1 MMPKKH
7 LALDSIRLKM
17 EYFCSYQE
25 RCIYDVERKLEKYEM
40 EDAEKKEII
49 SHLQEHQFLDENR
62 FVALFIK
69 SKVNLKKDGVN
80 KIKAALYAKK
90 IPPKLIQEH
99 LKDIESAIYSENMQK
114 LIDRKKEELLKKNV
128 PAQAKQKLIRYLMSK
143 GYNYGEF
150 RDIV

>member
-1 MMPKKH
+1 MTPKKH
-7 LALDSIRLKM
+7 ISIDSLKLKM
-17 EYFCSYQE
+17 EYYCSYQE
-25 RCIYDVERKLEKYEM
+25 RCIYDVERNLEKYEM

-49 SHLQEHQFLDENR
+49 MHLQEHQFLDENR

-80 KIKAALYAKK
+80 KIKAALYAKR
-90 IPPKLIQEH
+90 IDPKLIQEH
-99 LKDIESAIYSENMQK
+99 LKDIEAAIYSENMQK
-114 LIDRKKEELLKKNV
+114 LITKKRQELLAKNE

-150 RDIV
+150 RDMV

>member
-1 MMPKKH
+1 MPKKH

-80 KIKAALYAKK
+80 KIKAALYAKR
-90 IPPKLIQEH
+90 IDPKLIQEH
-99 LKDIESAIYSENMQK
+99 LKDIEAAIYNENMAK
-114 LIDRKKEELLKKNV
+114 LITKKRQELLAKNE
-128 PAQAKQKLIRYLMSK
+128 PAETKQKLIRYLMSK

-150 RDIV
+150 RDLV

>member
-1 MMPKKH
+1 
-7 LALDSIRLKM
+7 M

-49 SHLQEHQFLDENR
+49 SHLHEHQFLDENR

-80 KIKAALYAKK
+80 KIKAALYAKR
-90 IPPKLIQEH
+90 IDPKLIQEH
-99 LKDIESAIYSENMQK
+99 LKDIEAAIYSENMQK

>member
-49 SHLQEHQFLDENR
+49 SHLHEHQFLDENR

-80 KIKAALYAKK
+80 KIKAALYAKR
-90 IPPKLIQEH
+90 IDPKLIQEH
-99 LKDIESAIYSENMQK
+99 LKDIEAAIYSENMEK
-114 LIDRKKEELLKKNV
+114 LITKKRQELLAKNE

-150 RDIV
+150 RDLV

>member
-1 MMPKKH
+1 
-7 LALDSIRLKM
+7 M

-49 SHLQEHQFLDENR
+49 SHLHEHQFLDENR

-80 KIKAALYAKK
+80 KIKAALYAKR
-90 IPPKLIQEH
+90 IDPKLIQEH
-99 LKDIESAIYSENMQK
+99 LKDIEAAIYNENMAK
-114 LIDRKKEELLKKNV
+114 LITKKRQELLAKNE
-128 PAQAKQKLIRYLMSK
+128 PAETKQKLIRYLMSK

-150 RDIV
+150 RDLV

>member
-40 EDAEKKEII
+40 EDTEKKEII
-49 SHLQEHQFLDENR
+49 SHLHEHQFLDENR

-80 KIKAALYAKK
+80 KIKAALYAKR
-90 IPPKLIQEH
+90 IDPKLIQEH
-99 LKDIESAIYSENMQK
+99 LKDIEAAIYTENMEK
-114 LIDRKKEELLKKNV
+114 LITKKRQELLAKNE

-150 RDIV
+150 RDLV

>member
-49 SHLQEHQFLDENR
+49 VHLQSHQFLDENR

-80 KIKAALYAKK
+80 KIKAALYAKR
-90 IPPKLIQEH
+90 IDPKLIQEH
-99 LKDIESAIYSENMQK
+99 LKDIEAAIYSENMAK
-114 LIDRKKEELLKKNV
+114 LITKKRQELLAKNE

-150 RDIV
+150 RDLV

>member
-1 MMPKKH
+1 MTPKKH
-7 LALDSIRLKM
+7 ISIDSLKLKM
-17 EYFCSYQE
+17 EYYCSYQE
-25 RCIYDVERKLEKYEM
+25 RCIYDVERNLEKYEM

-49 SHLQEHQFLDENR
+49 IHLQEHQFLDENR

-80 KIKAALYAKK
+80 KIKAALYAKR
-90 IPPKLIQEH
+90 IDPKLIQEH
-99 LKDIESAIYSENMQK
+99 LKDIEAAIYTENMEK
-114 LIDRKKEELLKKNV
+114 LITKKRQELLAKNE

-150 RDIV
+150 RDMV

>member
-49 SHLQEHQFLDENR
+49 SHLHEHQFLDENR

-90 IPPKLIQEH
+90 IHPKLIQEH

-114 LIDRKKEELLKKNV
+114 LIDRKKEELLKKND

-150 RDIV
+150 RDLV

>member
-1 MMPKKH
+1 MTPKKH
-7 LALDSIRLKM
+7 ISIDSLKLKM
-17 EYFCSYQE
+17 EYYCSYQE
-25 RCIYDVERKLEKYEM
+25 RCIYDVERNLEKYEM

-49 SHLQEHQFLDENR
+49 MHLQEHQFLDENR

-80 KIKAALYAKK
+80 KIKAALYAKR
-90 IPPKLIQEH
+90 IDPKLIQEH
-99 LKDIESAIYSENMQK
+99 LKDIEAAIYTENMEK
-114 LIDRKKEELLKKNV
+114 LITKKRQELLAKNE

-150 RDIV
+150 RDMV

>member
-7 LALDSIRLKM
+7 LSLDSIRLKM

-49 SHLQEHQFLDENR
+49 SHLHEHQFLDENR

-80 KIKAALYAKK
+80 KIKAALYAKR
-90 IPPKLIQEH
+90 IDPKLIQEH
-99 LKDIESAIYSENMQK
+99 LKDIEAAIYNENMAK
-114 LIDRKKEELLKKNV
+114 LITKKRQELLAKNE
-128 PAQAKQKLIRYLMSK
+128 PAETKQKLIRYLMSK

-150 RDIV
+150 RDLV